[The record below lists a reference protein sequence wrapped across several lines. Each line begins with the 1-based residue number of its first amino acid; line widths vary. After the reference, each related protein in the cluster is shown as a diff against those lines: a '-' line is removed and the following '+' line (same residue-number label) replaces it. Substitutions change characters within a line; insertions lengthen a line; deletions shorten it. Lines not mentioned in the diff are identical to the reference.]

1 MTVVERLHAAGLRAT
16 RPRVAVLEALGAD
29 RGHRSAEELLVAL
42 AARQVRLARAS
53 VYNVLDDL
61 VATGL
66 VMLADVG
73 PGRALYE
80 AANEWHHHFVC
91 RRCRR
96 VTDVACEADSRPC
109 LEVTV
114 PGAVIDEAQVI
125 FRGLCADCR
134 TEDAADDSRGGR
146 SITSDRCISFGARL
160 VIRSRAGAN
169 H

>member
-1 MTVVERLHAAGLRAT
+1 VTTPDRLRAVGLRAT
-16 RPRVAVLEALGAD
+16 RPRVAVLDALAGD
-29 RGHRSAEELLVAL
+29 GVHRSVEELLAAF

-80 AANEWHHHFVC
+80 VADDWHHHFVC
-91 RRCRR
+91 RHCRQ
-96 VTDVACEADSRPC
+96 VTDVPCAAGSRPC
-109 LEVTV
+109 LEASV
-114 PGAVIDEAQVI
+114 PGAEVDEAQVI

-134 TEDAADDSRGGR
+134 SVQT
-146 SITSDRCISFGARL
+146 TS
-160 VIRSRAGAN
+160 VAGAGRAIA
-169 H
+169 